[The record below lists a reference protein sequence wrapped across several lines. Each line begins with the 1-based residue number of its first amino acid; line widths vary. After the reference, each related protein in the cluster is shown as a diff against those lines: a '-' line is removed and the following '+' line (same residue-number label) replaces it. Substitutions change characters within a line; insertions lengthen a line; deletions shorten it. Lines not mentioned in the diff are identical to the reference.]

1 MGTNLSRVLIYT
13 WAGLAG
19 LVQVVPGTLA
29 DVVGTSVGSVDG
41 GSAASAGQGSSYA
54 IRTNLDHA
62 GRVLAPV
69 TINGHGPFRFI
80 LDTGANRSVLSPDV
94 VEALGISPSPDVQVE
109 VHGVTGS
116 ARLPTVVV
124 GELKAGGL
132 SIVHDKRMPV
142 LSGPLLAGADG
153 ILGIEGMAGSRIE
166 IDFESGMVNLTSSR
180 RASAPEGMLT
190 VPVTLRHR
198 GLLVANARVG
208 RVRIKA
214 IIDTGAERTLGNMA
228 LFKALLPT
236 LSSQV
241 AAATVQGATPDVTAG
256 ASFLVPTIQVGDV
269 QIENLEVT
277 FGDLYVFR
285 LWDLEKQPTLLV
297 GMDLIGTARRLVID
311 YRRREMLVLP

>member
-1 MGTNLSRVLIYT
+1 LICA

-19 LVQVVPGTLA
+19 LVHVVPCTWADAAGTGVDPADGVSATSADLA
-29 DVVGTSVGSVDG
+29 R
-41 GSAASAGQGSSYA
+41 AYA
-54 IRTNLDHA
+54 IPTTLDRA

-69 TINGHGPFRFI
+69 TINGQGPFRFI
-80 LDTGANRSVLSPDV
+80 LDTGANRSVLSPDL
-94 VEALGISPSPDVQVE
+94 VEALAIAPSPDAQVE

-116 ARLPTVVV
+116 AMLPTVVV
-124 GELKAGGL
+124 GELKAGDL
-132 SIVHDKRMPV
+132 SIVRNKRMPV
-142 LSGPLLAGADG
+142 LSGSLLAGADG

-166 IDFESGMVNLTSSR
+166 VDFESGMVTLTPSR

-198 GLLVANARVG
+198 GLLLADARIG

-236 LSSQV
+236 LSPQV

-256 ASFLVPTIQVGDV
+256 ASFLAPTIQVGDV

-285 LWDLEKQPTLLV
+285 LWDLEKQPALLI

-311 YRRREMLVLP
+311 YRRREMQILP